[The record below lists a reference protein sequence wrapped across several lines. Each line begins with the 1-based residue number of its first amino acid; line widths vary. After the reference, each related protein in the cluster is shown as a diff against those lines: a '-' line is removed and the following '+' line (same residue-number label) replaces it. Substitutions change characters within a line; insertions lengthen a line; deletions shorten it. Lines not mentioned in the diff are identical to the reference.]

1 VAASR
6 RRSAPPA
13 TPPYADRP
21 TAGGLVV
28 PWITARVGDRP
39 YFGSNDPFRIQRALV
54 ERLCQI
60 CGTPL
65 GRRIHLLVRPA
76 DVEAGWTAE
85 PGLHPECRALSVRT
99 CPMLNGVLDRYRQGP
114 PAALAHLSGQP
125 GGPRAGARAEAWDDW
140 WITPSGYRLRW
151 DPDRPSR
158 LLGLNLDVPVLRK
171 SPVRTAAGPD
181 LEDLLDLARR
191 ALGLEQHEPTG
202 PTPWTE

>member
-13 TPPYADRP
+13 PPPYADRP

-85 PGLHPECRALSVRT
+85 PGLHPECRALSVRSARGSPGRSLGRLVDHT
-99 CPMLNGVLDRYRQGP
+99 LRI
-114 PAALAHLSGQP
+114 PAAL
-125 GGPRAGARAEAWDDW
+125 GPR
-140 WITPSGYRLRW
+140 P
-151 DPDRPSR
+151 P
-158 LLGLNLDVPVLRK
+158 
-171 SPVRTAAGPD
+171 
-181 LEDLLDLARR
+181 
-191 ALGLEQHEPTG
+191 
-202 PTPWTE
+202 